1 MQMVWFVAGGIITLY
16 ALVMAV
22 RTNWNFGNLAV
33 LLCGAVLLAIG
44 IWYDTVRRL
53 AHTRLGRAVTVF
65 VCVCAAGALGMA
77 LGIGIYGSIPQTDFT
92 EDAVVIL
99 GAGIRGDQVTRTLQR
114 RLDKGLEY
122 AQKNPDALLVVSGG
136 QGPQETVSEAYA
148 MQQYLLAHGIDSAR
162 VLMEDQSTSTEENFA
177 FSKRL
182 LDARLGAGYRVVYIT
197 NNFHAYRAGRMAKA
211 AGLSAVS
218 YPAGLDWYLVPVSYA
233 REICAVAWMW
243 LTGG

>member
-1 MQMVWFVAGGIITLY
+1 MRKVWLGAGGIITLY

-33 LLCGAVLLAIG
+33 LLCGAALLAVG
-44 IWYDTVRRL
+44 IWYGAAKRA
-53 AHTRLGRAVTVF
+53 AHTRLGRAAAVF
-65 VCVCAAGALGMA
+65 VCAGAAGALGLA
-77 LGIGIYGSIPQTDFT
+77 VGIGIYGSIPQADFT

-122 AQKNPDALLVVSGG
+122 ARKNPDALLVVSGG
-136 QGPQETVSEAYA
+136 QGPQELVTEAYA
-148 MQQYLLAHGIDSAR
+148 MRQYLLAHGIGPAR

-182 LDARLGAGYRVVYIT
+182 LDERLGAGYRVVYVT
-197 NNFHAYRAGRMAKA
+197 NNFHAYRAGRMARA
-211 AGLSAVS
+211 AGLSAAS
-218 YPAGLDWYLVPVSYA
+218 YPAGLDWYLAPVSYA

-243 LTGG
+243 LSGG